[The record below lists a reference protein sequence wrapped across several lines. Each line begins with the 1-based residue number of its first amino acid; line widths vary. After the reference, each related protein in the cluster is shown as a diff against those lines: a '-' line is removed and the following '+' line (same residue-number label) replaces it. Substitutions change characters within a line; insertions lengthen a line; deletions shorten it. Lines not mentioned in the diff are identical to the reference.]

1 MTFTIFIN
9 FNIFEPGLLTQFTI
23 KLLSG
28 KVMSYMDHAAR
39 LKVSVQKYTL
49 FKHKKVTL
57 SIAGTDFDY
66 KPRDNFVFSE
76 NIAPRSCSTEKNRVL
91 QVKRHIIQVNIF
103 FQLIIKSSR

>member
-66 KPRDNFVFSE
+66 KPRDNFVFGE
-76 NIAPRSCSTEKNRVL
+76 NFNYVKPYRKLYCIIIRVCHVGQNSIRVL
-91 QVKRHIIQVNIF
+91 EYII
-103 FQLIIKSSR
+103 